1 VNAPKIAACLIVK
14 DAADTIEQCLE
25 SIRPF
30 VDGIFVYD
38 TGSTDATVE
47 KLLALNEFDRFLIV
61 DAAGQ
66 VVRTAD
72 RDAVAE
78 EGQQLVPIAPITV
91 KQGEWRDDFS
101 WAREQ
106 SFAMPDESFDWIIW
120 LDDDDVIRG
129 AEHLRMFA
137 HSANDNCNGFIF
149 QYDYARDEHG
159 NCLCVL
165 WRERLIR
172 RSANMRWE
180 GPVHEVLIPPD
191 GVDPGFVM
199 VPPNL
204 VTYVHNRP
212 ADRYSPERNLDILRA
227 QEQQAEETGEPV
239 QPRILAYL
247 GTELMARGRFDEAAV
262 YLQRYVE
269 RPDAMWSDER
279 MQVAHKLAIC
289 ARALGN
295 PQASVEIEMQA
306 LRVRDDW
313 AETYVGL
320 AESFAQLEQW
330 DRVERWAK
338 RAIELGA
345 PQTPLIV
352 NPLEFSL
359 MPMLRISEVCARS
372 GRWDESEQW
381 LSRAAQSAPGQQ
393 IVQDRAAALQQM
405 RLEGETVET
414 VLKLREILVRFDE
427 NQKAYMLLEHAV
439 PYLVSEHPAFI
450 KARADQ
456 REMVKHFTHP
466 DEYKRWY
473 EDEPK
478 ESSLTDEHID
488 LVGEWFGRV
497 GALHAGLIDQ
507 EEQLG
512 RKPLLLDMGCN
523 DWWMG
528 EFFAR
533 QGIRCDGVELNRR
546 SYDLALERIARFD
559 RDVTVVQGDLHNARD
574 LLARAVT
581 PGTQCP
587 QCDEESTLFEYEPG
601 WWECTGKGHRL
612 DSRWHAPQYDAISLF
627 EVFEHVPDIEATLD
641 VMESLLAPGGRIYI
655 STPNG
660 AFERGQI
667 ANWAEV
673 VRKGHLRAIPLH
685 ELAQIILR
693 RGEIEQLE
701 ETNGDRV
708 GFVSYTPK
716 AKKGTVTFYAGQS
729 WEPWSATSLK
739 DGGIGGSETALVQV
753 ATRLAGEGWLV
764 KVYSGAEAGLLGGV
778 LYRPTSAFDPTET
791 VDLLVV
797 SRMPHIFDNPIGA
810 RQTALWCHDHSY
822 DNLTPAR
829 AEKIDHIV
837 VLSEWQRDRF
847 ARLYPFAEDR
857 LTIIRNG
864 ISLRDWFGADNY
876 PMAKR
881 SFKKRKSR
889 LIYSSSADRGLDVLL
904 DLWPRI
910 REKVPAAEL
919 HAFYGFE
926 TLDRV
931 AQINPGLAAYKGA
944 LLAKVQELGGE
955 EGGVFLR
962 GRVGQSVLADEMQQ
976 ARVLA
981 YPTAFLETSC
991 ITAMEARAA
1000 GLAIVTSDLGALSE
1014 TVGEHGVLLPWADD
1028 ETETHNRSDDYQDA
1042 FVDAVVDRLTQANL
1056 WEIWHRAALENRDEL
1071 DWSERIPQWA
1081 ALTLPAFAKGG
1092 YVSGSVLA

>member
-1 VNAPKIAACLIVK
+1 MTPKIAACLIVRN
-14 DAADTIEQCLE
+14 AAATIEQCLE

-30 VDGIFVYD
+30 VDGVFVYD
-38 TGSTDATVE
+38 TGSTDDTVAVLE
-47 KLLALNEFDRFLIV
+47 ALNDTTERYYTPDGSSL
-61 DAAGQ
+61 AA
-66 VVRTAD
+66 D
-72 RDAVAE
+72 PHAE
-78 EGQQLVPIAPITV
+78 GTITVPLAPITV
-91 KQGEWRDDFS
+91 EQGEWRDDFS

-106 SFAMPDESFDWIIW
+106 SFAMPDESFDWLLW
-120 LDDDDVIRG
+120 LDDDDEIRG
-129 AEHLRMFA
+129 AQNLKMLAANA
-137 HSANDNCNGFIF
+137 HDNCGGFIF
-149 QYDYARDEHG
+149 MYDYARDENG

-172 RSANMRWE
+172 RSVGFRWE
-180 GPVHEVLIPPD
+180 GPVHEVLAPPQ

-199 VPPNL
+199 VPPNI
-204 VTYVHNRP
+204 VSYVHNRP
-212 ADRYSPERNLDILRA
+212 PDRYSPERNLDILRA
-227 QEQQAEETGEPV
+227 QEAEAEAAGEPLS
-239 QPRILAYL
+239 PRILAYL
-247 GTELMARGRFDEAAV
+247 GTELMSRGRFDEAAV
-262 YLQRYVE
+262 YLQRYIE
-269 RPDAMWSDER
+269 QPDAHWSDER

-306 LRVRDDW
+306 LRERDDW

-320 AESFAQLEQW
+320 AESFALLERW

-352 NPLEFSL
+352 NPLEFTL
-359 MPMLRISEVCARS
+359 MPMLRLSEVCARS

-381 LSRAAQSAPGQQ
+381 LAKAAQSAPGQP
-393 IVQDRAAALQQM
+393 IVADRAASLQQM

-414 VLKLREILVRFDE
+414 LLKLRELLVRFDE
-427 NQKAYMLLEHAV
+427 NAKAWRLMEYAV
-439 PYLVSEHPAFI
+439 PYLVNEHPAVI

-456 REMVKHFTHP
+456 REMVKHLTHP
-466 DEYKRWY
+466 EEYKRWY
-473 EDEPK
+473 EEEPK

-488 LVGEWFGRV
+488 LVGDWFGRV
-497 GALHAGLIDQ
+497 GALHLGLQ
-507 EEQLG
+507 EQQESLG
-512 RKPLLLDMGCN
+512 RPPRLLDLGCN

-533 QGIRCDGVELNRR
+533 QGIRCDGVELNKR
-546 SYDLALERIARFD
+546 SYDLALERIERFD
-559 RDVTVVQGDLHNARD
+559 RDVVVVQGDLHNART
-574 LLARAVT
+574 LLAEGYASLK
-581 PGTQCP
+581 
-587 QCDEESTLFEYEPG
+587 DDYETFIDG
-601 WWECTGKGHRL
+601 
-612 DSRWHAPQYDAISLF
+612 YDAISLF

-660 AFERGQI
+660 AFERGNIQ
-667 ANWAEV
+667 NWADV

-685 ELAQIILR
+685 ELAEIILR

-716 AKKGTVTFYAGQS
+716 VKKGTVTFYAGQS

-753 ATRLAGEGWLV
+753 ATRMASEGWLV

-778 LYRPTSAFDPTET
+778 LYRPFSAFDPTEQ

-797 SRMPHIFDNPIGA
+797 SRMPHIFDNPVGA
-810 RQTALWCHDHSY
+810 RKTALWCHDHSY
-822 DNLTPAR
+822 DTLTAQR
-829 AEKIDHIV
+829 CSKIDHIV
-837 VLSEWQRDRF
+837 VLSEWQRERF
-847 ARLYPFAEDR
+847 ARLYPWCEDR

-864 ISLRDWFGADNY
+864 IGLRDWFGEDNY
-876 PMAKR
+876 PMASR
-881 SFKKRKSR
+881 SFKARKPR
-889 LIYSSSADRGLDVLL
+889 LVYSSSADRGLDVLL

-910 REKVPAAEL
+910 RKLVPKAEL

-931 AQINPGLAAYKGA
+931 AQVNPGLAAYKAA
-944 LLAKVQELGGE
+944 LLSKVQELGGE
-955 EGGVFLR
+955 DGGVFLR

-1014 TVGEHGVLLPWADD
+1014 TVGEHGLLIAWADD
-1028 ETETHNRSDDYQDA
+1028 ENEPHSRDADYQDA
-1042 FVDAVVDRLTQANL
+1042 FVAAVVDRLTNHAS
-1056 WEIWHRAALENRDEL
+1056 WEKWHRAALANRDEL
-1071 DWSERIPQWA
+1071 DWSERIPQWEALAEARIAHEVA
-1081 ALTLPAFAKGG
+1081 A
-1092 YVSGSVLA
+1092 